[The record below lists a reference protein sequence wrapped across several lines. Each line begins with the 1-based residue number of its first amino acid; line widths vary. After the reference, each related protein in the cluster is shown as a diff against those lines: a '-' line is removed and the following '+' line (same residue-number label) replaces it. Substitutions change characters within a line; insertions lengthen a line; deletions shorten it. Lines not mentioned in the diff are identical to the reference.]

1 MYSVENEG
9 FGRRKMKEQNFMG
22 KEVDASYL
30 DFFYLEDDEWE
41 AFLKSIIENGK
52 S

>member
-1 MYSVENEG
+1 
-9 FGRRKMKEQNFMG
+9 MG
-22 KEVDASYL
+22 KEVDSSYL

-41 AFLKSIIENGK
+41 EFLKSIVEKGQ